1 MSTEQYN
8 YTNFPED
15 MQETDFSA
23 FPNILHAGTDAPDG
37 VLVDAATGS
46 EVRLSDYW
54 SEGPLVI
61 EFGSAT

>member
-1 MSTEQYN
+1 MDYEKYN
-8 YTNFPED
+8 YANFPED
-15 MQETDFSA
+15 MQEADFSA

-54 SEGPLVI
+54 SAGPLII